1 MLLTKKNLKQ
11 IINNNLA
18 SQTPPDSKEQELF
31 DPETTLPLADWLK
44 NVSDKSTITKLVPKN
59 LSVIYSLNLS
69 RSLLAQFPQ
78 EILQLTSLKFLIL
91 DENFISV
98 IPKNIACLKN
108 LEMLSISNNRLETI
122 GACVRKLIHL
132 TYLNLAKNCITTL
145 IDDLRQLKSLETL
158 LIQENRFDK
167 LPLYLHEF
175 TKLKEL
181 GLDWFLFLTP
191 SLEKTV
197 VQREK
202 DPVFNN
208 LMFYLKRKVGDVSIQ
223 EFLLEFST
231 KKNCQMDPIYKLLNR
246 TYLYKCAANNNL
258 GVLSVILKKTPHLMN
273 EINDDGYSLF
283 GHALLNKLPFV
294 PEILLQANC
303 DLSKGYGNHNSALN
317 LAISALNYE
326 VCLTLLKQGQNPNI
340 ADHEGNTPLHL
351 LFDGRFSQ
359 IPIQKAK
366 EICVLLLEA
375 GIHPNTEN
383 RAKFTPI
390 NLAIK
395 SDQPLAIEWALKYN
409 RKQRNKFKEIPTQA
423 LFDFDK
429 KFGAF
434 NFTAAHYAVFLG
446 KGTIVE
452 LMAKYPDEVDL
463 FERCKTGKTPKQ
475 VAYKSLSLIKICMK
489 CEKAWVKSKILNKV
503 EQHSNINKIPEGIMV
518 NQMLDQN
525 KLGNFERP
533 KARSE
538 FHKNENNVK
547 WQKESIIDKTEID
560 DFEESPMK
568 VGSRSIL
575 QVKTI
580 EKAPNDIALIN
591 NRNLEN
597 NEFEECLKFQNQILL
612 NIQYKSIELQQLDQI
627 LKNMIGFLKCQ
638 DNSFSDRLAVF
649 FYIRL
654 FQYKLNLWTQK
665 FNSKILPYSIFLI
678 NTFFN
683 SPTKPLL
690 FHKIVHTLQKC
701 LVNYV
706 ESLMKDSA
714 SQDKIPETDAD
725 SQNQFLLS
733 EFVRTCLDGSQN
745 TCDPNFSYEKF
756 FAKTNSSM
764 SNYELFHAHKYLI
777 LLRTALKN
785 SKNNLLA
792 EAVKKPNENETKNKV
807 LPLVKKTAGSFLN
820 HKPDNPSKIQIDTS
834 ASDPPKQSSKLMTKS
849 PNNTQQAKEKINT
862 NNGRS
867 ITPMKETTTNMTT
880 LLNKNNGRSITP
892 MKETQNTK
900 TTTDMATPL
909 KGNQNNEKMRTS
921 IENQINAKVATP
933 IQTQNLA
940 KIKNPNETQNN
951 SNTKPATDIDMMTT
965 PMKVNQNN
973 LKPNSIENPNN
984 VKMATP
990 KQTQNH
996 GKMTSPTETQNNA
1009 NVTPPIEKKINQKII
1024 QNNIKLITPIKSNKS
1039 MIIDEH
1045 NYESPNL
1052 KNLCYNGKNVCVAV
1066 TKNMLTPNEEEMM
1079 VIETTRRCSLKA
1091 YYFPSKQDYSPFQ
1104 TKDKGGLK

>member
-1 MLLTKKNLKQ
+1 MLLTKNNLKQ

-69 RSLLAQFPQ
+69 RSLLEQFPQ

-108 LEMLSISNNRLETI
+108 LEMLSISNNRLESI
-122 GACVRKLIHL
+122 GAYVRKLVHL

-158 LIQENRFDK
+158 LLQENRFDK

-208 LMFYLKRKVGDVSIQ
+208 IMFYLKRKVGDVTIQ

-258 GVLSVILKKTPHLMN
+258 GILSVILKKTPHLMN
-273 EINDDGYSLF
+273 EINDEGYSLF
-283 GHALLNKLPFV
+283 GHALLNKLPFI
-294 PEILLQANC
+294 PDMLLQMNC

-317 LAISALNYE
+317 LAICALNYE

-340 ADHEGNTPLHL
+340 ADYEGNTPLHL

-366 EICVLLLEA
+366 EICSLLLEA

-383 RAKFTPI
+383 KTKFTAI
-390 NLAIK
+390 HLAIK
-395 SDQPLAIEWALKYN
+395 SDQTLAIEWALKYN
-409 RKQRNKFKEIPTQA
+409 RKQRNKFKEIPPQA

-434 NFTAAHYAVFLG
+434 YFTSAHYAVFLG
-446 KGTIVE
+446 KGTIFE

-475 VAYKSLSLIKICMK
+475 VAYKSLSLIKMCTK
-489 CEKAWVKSKILNKV
+489 CEKAWVKSKILNKI

-538 FHKNENNVK
+538 FHKNENNAK
-547 WQKESIIDKTEID
+547 WQKESIIDRTEID

-580 EKAPNDIALIN
+580 EKAPNDIARIN

-612 NIQYKSIELQQLDQI
+612 NIQYKSIELQQLEQI
-627 LKNMIGFLKCQ
+627 LKNMMGFLKCQ
-638 DNSFSDRLAVF
+638 ENFFSDRLAVF

-706 ESLMKDSA
+706 ESLLKDST
-714 SQDKIPETDAD
+714 SQDKIPENDAE
-725 SQNQFLLS
+725 SQNQHLLS

-756 FAKTNSSM
+756 FVKTNSSM

-777 LLRTALKN
+777 LLRNALKK
-785 SKNNLLA
+785 SKNNLQA
-792 EAVKKPNENETKNKV
+792 DAVKTTTEKEAKNKV
-807 LPLVKKTAGSFLN
+807 LPLVKKTTGFFLN
-820 HKPDNPSKIQIDTS
+820 KKPDNTSKIQVDTS
-834 ASDPPKQSSKLMTKS
+834 ASDPPKQSSKQMMKS
-849 PNNTQQAKEKINT
+849 PNNVQQANEKII
-862 NNGRS
+862 NNVRS
-867 ITPMKETTTNMTT
+867 ITPMKETQNTNTNMTT
-880 LLNKNNGRSITP
+880 LLDKNNGRSITP
-892 MKETQNTK
+892 MKETQNNKPTK
-900 TTTDMATPL
+900 NADQMTTPL
-909 KGNQNNEKMRTS
+909 KGNQNNEKTTS
-921 IENQINAKVATP
+921 IENKQKDAKMTTP
-933 IQTQNLA
+933 IQTQNFA
-940 KIKNPNETQNN
+940 NIKSANETQNN
-951 SNTKPATDIDMMTT
+951 SNTKDTDKMTT
-965 PMKVNQNN
+965 PIKGNQNN
-973 LKPNSIENPNN
+973 MKTTSIENQNN
-984 VKMATP
+984 VKI
-990 KQTQNH
+990 QTQTNSNF
-996 GKMTSPTETQNNA
+996 TTPNETQNNA
-1009 NVTPPIEKKINQKII
+1009 QMTIPLESKINQKII
-1024 QNNIKLITPIKSNKS
+1024 QNNIKMITPIKPNKS

-1045 NYESPNL
+1045 KNENPNL
-1052 KNLCYNGKNVCVAV
+1052 KNFCFNGKNVCMAM
-1066 TKNMLTPNEEEMM
+1066 TKNILPPNEEEMM

-1091 YYFPSKQDYSPFQ
+1091 YYFPSKQDFSPFQ